1 MQPKK
6 HSFKSAVCLL
16 LTIAML
22 TCMVVCATTQIGA
35 WSSDFAVTGDKTYY
49 LWGINSNGPNFSTL
63 SAPTGQ
69 FTFDNSK
76 GYYYYD
82 IDSFGAGDYCFI
94 VSESSTSCNTQAT
107 TTAAAGASYYL
118 QYGNYGGN
126 SCFHIWNEKREAVRL
141 YFTTISSGINA
152 MPKSSADATVTPE
165 PTPTPTTSTP
175 TPTPTQ
181 GGSSTPS
188 TGDLIYC
195 KNTANWSSVNAY
207 MWKDNAGNNGGWP
220 GKPMTN
226 IGGDVWQYE
235 VTGDFDMIIFN
246 NGSGT
251 QTANLNYPGNGYIY
265 DNSTGKWTQ
274 YDTSP
279 LQVKSF
285 TTSLSSPQ
293 YKGTD
298 IELSA
303 QATGIGTVSYK
314 FSVTNS
320 SGNTTVISDYSKVNT
335 VIWTPQS
342 TGKYTITYDFKDTMN
357 NKNQRTL
364 EYQVTDDAGVVA
376 PILKAVSP
384 KPGQILK
391 GTQQNFTVTAS
402 GGNTGT
408 KLLFYKFTIKDA
420 NGNIVNVPYYTK
432 SNTYK
437 FTPSAVGTYTV
448 TVSVQGSD
456 NDTAERTYTYYS
468 VNEITDD
475 PVVPTTPIDTPTEVP
490 TQYPTTSITDGDKL
504 TLKGDSD
511 MDGKVS
517 IIDAT
522 QIQRVLAKLTPESSI
537 NTKNADTDG
546 DGKISILDATFIQRY
561 LAKLVTNW

>member
-22 TCMVVCATTQIGA
+22 TCMVLCTTVQSSA
-35 WSSDFAVTGDKTYY
+35 RLSDFAVTGEKTYY
-49 LWGINSNGPNFSTL
+49 LWGINNNSPNFSSM
-63 SAPTGQ
+63 SAPTGK

-82 IDSFGAGDYCFI
+82 IDSFGAGDYCFV
-94 VSESSTSCNTQAT
+94 VSESSTSSGTQAT
-107 TTAAAGASYYL
+107 TAVVSGASYYL
-118 QYGNYGGN
+118 SYGNYGGN

-195 KNTANWSSVNAY
+195 KDTANWGNVYAY

-226 IGGDVWQYE
+226 VGGDVWQYE

-251 QTANLNYPGNGYIY
+251 QTANLEYPGNGYIY

-298 IELSA
+298 VELSA
-303 QATGIGTVSYK
+303 EATGIGTVSYK

-342 TGKYTITYDFKDTMN
+342 AGKYTITYDFKDTMN

-384 KPGQILK
+384 KPGQIKK

-420 NGNIVNVPYYTK
+420 SGNTVNVPYYTK

-468 VNEITDD
+468 VNEITDE

-490 TQYPTTSITDGDKL
+490 TQYPTTPITDGDKL